1 MISNTVLNWIYENYS
16 HRLILWNE
24 RFVDGTVRQ
33 ISRPGYNQRRVYN
46 GHKRV
51 QAVNFQAVVIPSGLV
66 ANLYG
71 PVEGWR
77 HDAGMLKESGLLN
90 ILQRRAVTPTRDILC
105 IYGDPAYPLRPHL
118 MGLYRDNP
126 LTPQMRSFNKAMSEA
141 RVSVEWLFSDIG
153 ESFKFIDYKKNL
165 KLGMSAVG
173 KQYIISVL
181 FRNILTRLY
190 GNTTSNLFE
199 VEPPSLL
206 QYLA

>member
-1 MISNTVLNWIYENYS
+1 MFEILLLLRVIVLNIPSKMSQLLKSGSEFHS
-16 HRLILWNE
+16 IE
-24 RFVDGTVRQ
+24 
-33 ISRPGYNQRRVYN
+33 
-46 GHKRV
+46 KRHFLQCV

-71 PVEGWR
+71 PVKGWR

-90 ILQRRAVTPTRDILC
+90 ILQRRAVTPTGDILC

-118 MGLYRDNP
+118 MGLYRDHP

-141 RVSVEWLFSDIG
+141 RVSVEWLFSDIA

-173 KQYIISVL
+173 KQYKCS
-181 FRNILTRLY
+181 FQEHPHMY
-190 GNTTSNLFE
+190 GNTTSNFFE
-199 VEPPSLL
+199 VQPPSLL